1 MPHYNKGANAERELI
16 KIFDSKGF
24 AVLRVAGSGVNPLPC
39 PDVVA
44 LLNGKIMA
52 FECKA
57 KKGDYLAI
65 KIEQMDEETSWAKK
79 AGAMFFIAWKVP
91 HKGWLFIKPEVF
103 RKTDKFYMLKLDIA
117 KENSILIDDL
127 LLV

>member
-1 MPHYNKGANAERELI
+1 MVQYNKGANAERELI
-16 KIFDSKGF
+16 KKLDLLGF

-44 LLNGKIMA
+44 LKYGKIIA

-65 KIEQMDEETSWAKK
+65 KKEQMDEEVAWAKK
-79 AGAMFFIAWKVP
+79 AGAIFLVAWKVP
-91 HKGWLFIKPEVF
+91 RNGWLLIDPTHFKNSG
-103 RKTDKFYMLKLDIA
+103 KNYMLKLSFA
-117 KENSILIDDL
+117 KEVSIRFEDL
-127 LLV
+127 